1 MIEILMATY
10 NGAEYVEEQ
19 LDSIVTQTNGNWHLT
34 ICDDMSTDRTRE
46 LVERY
51 VDQYPD
57 KMTLYENTVNSGS
70 AGANFM
76 ELLQSADA
84 EYVMFC
90 DQDDVWLPDKIE
102 MTYRAMKRM
111 EQKYGERT
119 PLLVHTDVMV
129 ANRQLQVVNPSLMEL
144 QELEGYDRTFAKQL
158 VQNCVTGC
166 TVMMNRALV
175 EKAKRRPVQMIMHD
189 WWVALVAA
197 AFGHI
202 GYISTPTMLYRQHGG
217 NAEGAKNY
225 RSLSQTVKMATER
238 EAILHS
244 IQLTYDQAMEFYV
257 MYGAELPK
265 KQYQILTDY
274 CGMQYKP
281 GILRL
286 MTTLRRGYV
295 KTGWNRRMGHLM
307 YLVLG
312 EYGKSATR

>member
-19 LDSIVTQTNGNWHLT
+19 LDSIVTQTNQNWHLT

-51 VDQYPD
+51 VDRYPE
-57 KMTLYENTVNSGS
+57 KMTLHENTVNSGS

-76 ELLQSADA
+76 ELLQLADA
-84 EYVMFC
+84 DYVMFC
-90 DQDDVWLPDKIE
+90 DQDDVWLPNKIE

-129 ANRQLQVVNPSLMEL
+129 ADRELQVVSPSLMEL

-166 TVMMNRALV
+166 TVMMNRTLV
-175 EKAKRRPVQMIMHD
+175 EKAKLRPVQMIMHD

-202 GYISTPTMLYRQHGG
+202 GYVSTPTMLYRQHGG

-225 RSLSQTVKMATER
+225 RSVSQTVKMAKQR
-238 EAILHS
+238 DAILRS

-257 MYGAELPK
+257 LYGAGLSE
-265 KQYQILTDY
+265 KQYRILTDY
-274 CGMQYKP
+274 CGMQYKT

-286 MTTLRRGYV
+286 VTALRRGYL
-295 KTGWNRRMGHLM
+295 KTGWNRRIGHLL
-307 YLVLG
+307 YLLLG
-312 EYGKSATR
+312 DCEKSIVK